1 TLLKPTPFQDADRVA
16 TTKAFAQ
23 QHGLKSM
30 DDLKK
35 LPSFT
40 YLGPPENATRFQ
52 GVVGMKQA
60 YGLNNLQFVPLTI
73 GSQYQAIDAG
83 KADSIAVF
91 TTDPQLLGGKY
102 AVLTDPKGIFGYQQ
116 VAPVVSNKLLTAEG
130 PAFQQILNAVT
141 AKLTTPAIQQM
152 NLAVAVNQQN
162 PATVASQFLAANG
175 LK

>member
-1 TLLKPTPFQDADRVA
+1 
-16 TTKAFAQ
+16 
-23 QHGLKSM
+23 
-30 DDLKK
+30 
-35 LPSFT
+35 
-40 YLGPPENATRFQ
+40 
-52 GVVGMKQA
+52 
-60 YGLNNLQFVPLTI
+60 
-73 GSQYQAIDAG
+73 
-83 KADSIAVF
+83 
-91 TTDPQLLGGKY
+91 LLGGKY